1 MLKDQI
7 HIDDL
12 IPHRKP
18 MRLITKIL
26 YFNDQKAITQSIVSP
41 NWPLTIDQKG
51 TNALI
56 LIELVAQTAG
66 INNGWK
72 LLKSEG
78 LAADHRGWIVGIKK
92 AELMVDNLA
101 VGTAIVT
108 TSENQFKFENFRE
121 IHGVTMVDDKVVGE
135 ITLHLMKAQN

>member
-1 MLKDQI
+1 MQTDQI
-7 HIDDL
+7 NIDDL
-12 IPHRKP
+12 LPHRKP

-26 YFNDQKAITQSIVSP
+26 FFDDQKAITHSIVSL
-41 NWPLTIDQKG
+41 NWPLTDPKG
-51 TNALI
+51 VNALI

-92 AELMVDNLA
+92 AELMVGNLA
-101 VGTAIVT
+101 LGTLIVT
-108 TSENQFKFENFRE
+108 TSENRFEFENFRE
-121 IHGVTMVDDKVVGE
+121 IHGVTTVDGKVVGE
-135 ITLHLMKAQN
+135 ITLHLMKARS